1 MEAMMTVIN
10 TNVTSLFAQRAL
22 NANNVDLQHTM
33 EELSTGKRINS
44 SADDAAGLAISSR
57 MTSQINGLNQAV
69 RNANDGISMLR
80 TAEGATDTITNMLQR
95 MRELAIQASNGTYG
109 SSDVKS
115 MDTEYQQ
122 LYSEIKRVSNTTS
135 WNGMNLLDGTF
146 SGGVGFMV
154 SDVAG
159 ANSHIS
165 ASIASFDFTAG
176 ATNALVDGFGAL
188 SGSYISAPS
197 ADALLGKIST
207 AISGINTMRS
217 NLGATINRLQF
228 TVDNLTNVSTN
239 LSASRS
245 QIEDVDY
252 SQATAELAKNNVIQ
266 QAATAMLAQANQ
278 SPQSVLQLL
287 KQG

>member
-80 TAEGATDTITNMLQR
+80 TAEGATNTITNMLQR
-95 MRELAIQASNGTYG
+95 MRELAVQASNGTYG

-154 SDVAG
+154 SEVAG

>member
-1 MEAMMTVIN
+1 MTVIN
-10 TNVTSLFAQRAL
+10 TNVTSLFAQRSL

-33 EELSTGKRINS
+33 QELSTGKRINTA
-44 SADDAAGLAISSR
+44 ADDAAGLAISSR

-80 TAEGATDTITNMLQR
+80 TAEGATNTITNMLQR

-146 SGGVGFMV
+146 SGGIGFMV
-154 SDVAG
+154 SEVAG
-159 ANSHIS
+159 SNSHIS

-188 SGSYISAPS
+188 SGSYISARS

-245 QIEDVDY
+245 SIEDVDY
-252 SQATAELAKNNVIQ
+252 SEATAQIAKNNVIQ

>member
-1 MEAMMTVIN
+1 MTVIN
-10 TNVTSLFAQRAL
+10 TNVTSLFAQRSL

>member
-1 MEAMMTVIN
+1 MTVIN
-10 TNVTSLFAQRAL
+10 TNVTSLFAQRSL

-207 AISGINTMRS
+207 AISGVNTMRS

>member
-1 MEAMMTVIN
+1 MTVIN
-10 TNVTSLFAQRAL
+10 TNVTSLFAQRSL

-33 EELSTGKRINS
+33 QELSTGKRINT

-80 TAEGATDTITNMLQR
+80 TAEGATNTITNMLQR

-154 SDVAG
+154 SEVAG

-165 ASIASFDFTAG
+165 AAVASFDFTAG

-188 SGSYISAPS
+188 SGSYISARS

-252 SQATAELAKNNVIQ
+252 SQATAQLAKNNVIQ